1 MDFFSCITLHE
12 AEELVRTRISCSAGV
27 KKIPLTGAVNQIS
40 AEDILSGE
48 NLPPF
53 HRSTVDGYAVKSG
66 DTFGAEEGTPSLFK
80 VAGEVY
86 MGKPAL
92 LSLTSG
98 ETAVIPT
105 GGMLPEGAD
114 AVVMLEHTERFDGE
128 MVLVG
133 RKVGPGE
140 NVIQRGEDISE
151 GYMILPAGHIIRPQH
166 VGLLAA
172 CGHTDVLVRSP
183 LKVGII
189 STGDEIV
196 DIRYKPQPGQIRDVN
211 SYLLQAALAEL
222 GYQVQLYGIVGDEY
236 DLLAKTVNDAINEC
250 QLVIMS
256 GGSSVGRRDYTVQ
269 VINSTGS
276 PGVLF
281 HGVAAK
287 PGKPTIFGLVNRV
300 PVFGLPGHPAAAM
313 TMFTRL
319 VKPALAVLAG
329 RKECSK
335 RMFPARMVRNI
346 ASVPGRDDF
355 ISVKVQKIDGQYWA
369 DPVFG
374 RSGIVSAMAE
384 ADGIVHIAAEVSGL
398 YAGEEIEVELF
409 R

>member
-384 ADGIVHIAAEVSGL
+384 AEGIVHIAAEVSGL